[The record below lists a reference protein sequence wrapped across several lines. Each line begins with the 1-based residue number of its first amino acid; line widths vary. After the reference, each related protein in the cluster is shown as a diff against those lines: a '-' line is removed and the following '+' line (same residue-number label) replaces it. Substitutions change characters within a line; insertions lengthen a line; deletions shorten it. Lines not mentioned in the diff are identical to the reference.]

1 MLVLNDLPSRIFDLL
16 PFYMERYADKDCM
29 FAGIQQGKWIKY
41 DGQRFCQLTH
51 ALSLSLLRMGF
62 RKGDKVAL
70 IAANSPQWNMI
81 DFAVMQIGAVLVPI
95 YPNISVGEF
104 DYILEHS
111 EAKAVFVDG
120 QKTYN
125 RYKESIVRHMQDNF
139 VCFINASTDKAHT
152 SVENLTLTSE
162 VETNLE
168 TLLEEIKQGIT
179 PQDVATIIYTSGT
192 LGSPKGV
199 MLSHENIMS
208 NIKYYGGHF
217 PNVES
222 VVSYLPL
229 SHIFERSAQYTR
241 MYYGIPVYY
250 VESMATIMRDIASVK
265 PEELSTVP
273 RLIEKVYN
281 GALQKGNQLKGLKKK
296 IFFWAFDL
304 AERYDETGQNNS
316 WLFLKKLELADKLVF
331 KKVKDVF
338 GGRLKLFISG
348 GASVQPRLVRVFAA
362 MHCPII
368 EGYGMTETS
377 PVITTNSYSLMKI
390 KAGTVGVPCANLDVK
405 IDPDTSE
412 ILVKGSSVMLG
423 YYKNE
428 ELTQQSFDK
437 EGYFHTGD
445 KGCLDEDGYLAI
457 TGRLKEIFKD
467 SMGKYISPSV
477 IENKLC
483 ESPWFNNA
491 IVVGEYQKFAAALIV
506 PNFGQVKLWCEENN
520 MPYTTDAEMAK
531 DSRVMARIR
540 EEVNVCNKAFNSY
553 EQIKRFALLDHEW
566 TVESGELTPSLK
578 KRRAV
583 IMEKYK
589 ESIDALFK

>member
-1 MLVLNDLPSRIFDLL
+1 MTELIDLPLRIFDLL

-41 DGQRFCQLTH
+41 DGHRFCQLTH
-51 ALSLSLLRMGF
+51 GLSLSLLRMNI

-70 IAANSPQWNMI
+70 IATNSPQWNMI
-81 DFAVMQIGAVLVPI
+81 DFAVMQIGAILVPI
-95 YPNISVGEF
+95 YPNISVDEF

-111 EAKAVFVDG
+111 EAKAIFVDG

-125 RYKESIVRHMQDNF
+125 RYKESIARHIQANY
-139 VCFINASTDKAHT
+139 VCFINASTEGEFTTFEGLAL
-152 SVENLTLTSE
+152 SSWG
-162 VETNLE
+162 ETDQE
-168 TLLEEIKQGIT
+168 ALLEETRQGIT

-192 LGSPKGV
+192 SGSPKGV

-208 NIKYYGGHF
+208 DIRYYGGDF
-217 PNVES
+217 PAVES

-250 VESMATIMRDIASVK
+250 IESMATIMRDIASVK

-304 AERYDETGQNNS
+304 AERYDETGQNNN

-331 KKVKDVF
+331 KKVKEVF

-348 GASVQPRLVRVFAA
+348 GASVQPHLVRVFAA

-377 PVITTNSYSLMKI
+377 PVIATNSYSLMKI
-390 KAGTVGVPCANLDVK
+390 KAGTVGFPCANLNVK
-405 IDPDTSE
+405 IDPNTSE
-412 ILVKGSSVMLG
+412 ILVKGSSVMVG

-428 ELTQQSFDK
+428 ELTQQSFDE

-445 KGCLDEDGYLAI
+445 KGCLDQDGYLAI

-491 IVVGEYQKFAAALIV
+491 IVVGESQKFAAALIV
-506 PNFGQVKLWCEENN
+506 PNFEQVKLWCKENN
-520 MPYTTDAEMAK
+520 IPYTTDAEMIN

-540 EEVNVCNKAFNSY
+540 EEVNVCNKAFNSF

-566 TVESGELTPSLK
+566 TVEGGELTPSLK